1 MLFQVPAI
9 ILLLLFY
16 GRYLHK
22 MLVQRRAGIQTDQM
36 GKGKTGLVKWIEVLM
51 RIATYLTVAV
61 EVVSI
66 FLNTAALPGWSRWTG
81 LLLAISGVVLFMLAI
96 HTMQDSWRAG
106 VSYTDK
112 TPLVTSGVFQ
122 ISRNPAFLGF
132 DLVYTGIVCMF
143 FNVPLLIVSA
153 AAGILLHLQIV
164 KHEEPFLR
172 ETFGEEYLTY
182 EQHVNRYLGRRG
194 PLHKR

>member
-1 MLFQVPAI
+1 MLFQILAI
-9 ILLLLFY
+9 ILLILFY

-22 MLVQRRAGIQTDQM
+22 MLTQRRAGIHTDQM
-36 GKGKTGLVKWIEVLM
+36 GKGKSGLVKWIEVSLK
-51 RIATYLTVAV
+51 IVTYLTAAA

-66 FLNTAALPGWSRWTG
+66 CLCTTALPVWLRWAG
-81 LLLAISGVVLFMLAI
+81 LLLAAAGVVFFALAVD
-96 HTMQDSWRAG
+96 TMRDSWRAG

-112 TPLVTSGVFQ
+112 TPLVTSGIFQ

-132 DLVYTGIVCMF
+132 DLIYAGMVCMF
-143 FNVPLLIVSA
+143 FNLPLLVISA

-172 ETFGEEYLTY
+172 EAFGEEYLAY
-182 EQHVNRYLGRRG
+182 ERHVSRYLGR
-194 PLHKR
+194 H